1 MLPPVTQRRIRP
13 GQSEK
18 KKYGASGFVEDLPN
32 RAPER
37 AEKAARPGGYRGGA
51 FHAVILTQKP
61 VSEAL
66 LDHTRRTQDLF
77 RHA

>member
-1 MLPPVTQRRIRP
+1 MLPPVAQRRIRP

-18 KKYGASGFVEDLPN
+18 KKYGARGFVEDLPN
-32 RAPER
+32 GAPER

-51 FHAVILTQKP
+51 FHEVILTQKP

-77 RHA
+77 RRA